1 MAKVIITDSLEQEI
15 QKKFKQESVEILS
28 LMLTLEENPKKGKDI
43 GAIGAIAIKE
53 LKYGTFRFYFIV
65 DRFKVKFLK
74 VEELKDLII
83 KFVRMSGKNDQQ
95 KVINEIKYVLQTL
108 GEAGF

>member
-1 MAKVIITDSLEQEI
+1 MAKVIVTRSLEEEIDGKFKQDSLEI
-15 QKKFKQESVEILS
+15 YD
-28 LMLTLEENPKKGKDI
+28 LMFTLKENPKKGKDV
-43 GAIGAIAIKE
+43 GAIGATAIKE
-53 LKYGTFRFYFIV
+53 LKYNTFRFYFLV
-65 DRFKVKFLK
+65 DRFKIKFLR

-95 KVINEIKYVLQTL
+95 KVINEIKHMLRTL

>member
-1 MAKVIITDSLEQEI
+1 MAKVIVTRSLEEEIDGKFKQDSLEI
-15 QKKFKQESVEILS
+15 YDLMFTLKES
-28 LMLTLEENPKKGKDI
+28 PKKGKDVGEI
-43 GAIGAIAIKE
+43 GATAIKE
-53 LKYGTFRFYFIV
+53 LKYNIFFFRFKI
-65 DRFKVKFLK
+65 KFLR

-95 KVINEIKYVLQTL
+95 KVINEIKHVLRTL